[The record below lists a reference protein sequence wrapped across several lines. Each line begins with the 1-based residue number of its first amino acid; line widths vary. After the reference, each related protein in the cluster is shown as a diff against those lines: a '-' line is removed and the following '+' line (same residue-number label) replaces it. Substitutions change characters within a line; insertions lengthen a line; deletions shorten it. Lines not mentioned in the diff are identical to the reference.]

1 MDITITGRNITISD
15 RFRDFVS
22 QKSERIDH
30 LDKAV
35 DRLEVMVSRHSDPT
49 GTRHDDRVELTI
61 RGHAQVIRAESGAA
75 DKYSAFDVAIDKLI
89 ERVRRAKDK
98 RKIHRSKQH
107 HLTSLGE
114 AVDQGFSD
122 VALTPITGPLTLI
135 TDDGADIDVEDTEND
150 SPIVIREKS
159 FPAAHMTA
167 SEAVDHMELVGH
179 DFFLYVDSETQAP
192 SVVYRRKGWNYGGIR
207 LES

>member
-1 MDITITGRNITISD
+1 MEITITGRNITLSD
-15 RFRDFVS
+15 RFRDFVA

-35 DRLEVMVSRHSDPT
+35 DRLEVTVSRHNDAN
-49 GTRHDDRVELTI
+49 GNHHDDRVELTI
-61 RGHAQVIRAESGAA
+61 RGHSHVIRAESGAA

-98 RKIHRSKQH
+98 RKIHRGKQH
-107 HLTSLGE
+107 HMTSLGE
-114 AVDQGFSD
+114 AVDHGFAE
-122 VALTPITGPLTLI
+122 VALTPITGSVPVVTE
-135 TDDGADIDVEDTEND
+135 ADIESDVDDTATD

-159 FPAAHMTA
+159 FAATHMTA

-179 DFFLYVDSETQAP
+179 SFFLFVDSETGLP
-192 SVVYRRKGWNYGGIR
+192 SFEGIWSSLNAIWLR
-207 LES
+207 FSS

>member
-1 MDITITGRNITISD
+1 MEITITGRNITLSD
-15 RFRDFVS
+15 RFRDFVA

-30 LDKAV
+30 LDKSV
-35 DRLEVMVSRHSDPT
+35 DRLEVTVSRHNDAN
-49 GTRHDDRVELTI
+49 GNHHDDRVELTI

-98 RKIHRSKQH
+98 RKIHRGKQH

-114 AVDQGFSD
+114 AVDHGFAE
-122 VALTPITGPLTLI
+122 VALTPITGSLSVVTETEL
-135 TDDGADIDVEDTEND
+135 DGGPESDAAD

-159 FPAAHMTA
+159 FAATHMTA

-179 DFFLYVDSETQAP
+179 DFFLYLDAETNAA
-192 SVVYRRKGWNYGGIR
+192 SVVYRRKGWNYGVIR
-207 LES
+207 LDE

>member
-1 MDITITGRNITISD
+1 MEITITGRNITLSD
-15 RFRDFVS
+15 RFRDFVA

-35 DRLEVMVSRHSDPT
+35 DRLEVTVSRHNDAN
-49 GTRHDDRVELTI
+49 GNHHDDRVELTI
-61 RGHAQVIRAESGAA
+61 RGHSHVIRAESGAA

-98 RKIHRSKQH
+98 RKIHRGKQH
-107 HLTSLGE
+107 HMTSLGE
-114 AVDQGFSD
+114 AVDQGFAE
-122 VALTPITGPLTLI
+122 VALTPITGSVPVVSE
-135 TDDGADIDVEDTEND
+135 TDLESDIDDAAND

-159 FPAAHMTA
+159 FAATHMTA

-179 DFFLYVDSETQAP
+179 DFFLYLDAETNAP
-192 SVVYRRKGWNYGGIR
+192 SVVYRRKGWNYGVIR
-207 LES
+207 LEE